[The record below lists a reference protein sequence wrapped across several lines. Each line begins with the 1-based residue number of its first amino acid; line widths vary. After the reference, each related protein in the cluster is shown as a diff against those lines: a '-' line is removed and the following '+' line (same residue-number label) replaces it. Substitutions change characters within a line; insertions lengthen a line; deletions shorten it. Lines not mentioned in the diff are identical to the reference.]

1 MKGLKI
7 WAGILLALAV
17 LLYLLGMLSG
27 EFNKGYGLLGWGNSP
42 VALALLLGIAML
54 LLLCVSL
61 LFVIS
66 ALSQREAAEDTKTEN
81 RKE

>member
-42 VALALLLGIAML
+42 WAVALCLGISML
-54 LLLCVSL
+54 ILLFISL

>member
-27 EFNKGYGLLGWGNSP
+27 EFNKGYGLLSWGDSP

-54 LLLCVSL
+54 LLLFASL

>member
-7 WAGILLALAV
+7 WAGILLALAA
-17 LLYLLGMLSG
+17 LLYLLGLFSG
-27 EFNKGYGLLGWGNSP
+27 EFNKGYGLLSWGDSP

-54 LLLCVSL
+54 LLLFVSL

-66 ALSQREAAEDTKTEN
+66 ALSQKEAAEDAKTEN
-81 RKE
+81 RKK